1 MSIQDLLDRRLLIV
15 RINVP
20 DLELAALGTNEQVIL
35 IDLIQEGRAL
45 LVLNLVAD
53 TLATSLD
60 VDDGEKDLLAVE
72 AGNGQHSR

>member
-20 DLELAALGTNEQVIL
+20 DLKLAALGTNEQVIL
-35 IDLIQEGRAL
+35 INLIQEGRAL

-53 TLATSLD
+53 ALATSLD
-60 VDDGEKDLLAVE
+60 VDDGEKDLFAVE

>member
-20 DLELAALGTNEQVIL
+20 DLKLAALGTNEQVIL

-53 TLATSLD
+53 ALATSLD